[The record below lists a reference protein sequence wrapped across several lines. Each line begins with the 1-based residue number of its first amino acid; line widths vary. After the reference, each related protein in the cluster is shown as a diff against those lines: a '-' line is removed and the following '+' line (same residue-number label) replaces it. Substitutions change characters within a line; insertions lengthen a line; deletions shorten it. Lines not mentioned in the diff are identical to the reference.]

1 MRAIGFIC
9 KHIILNNMKRI
20 KQLTLLFIASAGL
33 VGCSAVRQ
41 DAPFQKNEPVDFSQV
56 KITDSFWLPRIDKHA
71 EVTLPACIRQCEVET
86 QRVKN
91 FAIAGGLEPG
101 EFKGLV
107 YDDSD
112 LYKMIEGC
120 SYSLMSHPNPGL
132 EKKLD
137 EIIGKIAAAQQKD
150 GYLMTYFILGDLSRR
165 WTNMDKHEMYCCGH
179 LIEAAVAYYNATGK
193 RSLLDVA
200 IKYADHIDNTF
211 GEGKKTWVPGH
222 QEIELAFVKL
232 YRVTKDERYLKLSHW
247 LLEQRGRGLG
257 DWQAKDYY
265 QDLKPVSRLSKIS
278 GHAVRAMY
286 MFTGMADLASIT
298 KDTSYV
304 HALDRLWDDVVHT
317 KMYATGGIG
326 SSRKNEGFTDDY
338 DLPNAEAYCETCAS
352 VGMVFWNQRMNM
364 LKGDG
369 KYVDILE
376 KAMYNGALAGISLS
390 ADRFFYVNPLES
402 DGTHHR
408 QPWYGTAC
416 CPSQISRFLPSVGN
430 YVYATS
436 PDALWVN
443 LYMGSEATMTI
454 DNVPVSVRQ
463 TTRYPWEGKVRL
475 SVHPKR
481 KAKFT
486 VKLRLPDWCAKY
498 TLAVNGKE
506 YEAPEELQYLA
517 IDRVWEPG
525 DEITFDMDM
534 PVEVVT
540 ADPRVKANVGKRAL
554 QRGPLVYCMEETDN
568 PEYDEASLS
577 ASMNY
582 VTAFEPGLLG
592 GVVTIT
598 AVNGDD
604 LYKFVPYY
612 AWDNRE
618 PGKMKVWVDYK

>member
-1 MRAIGFIC
+1 
-9 KHIILNNMKRI
+9 MKKI
-20 KQLTLLFIASAGL
+20 KQLAFLFMASAGML
-33 VGCSAVRQ
+33 SCGTGQ
-41 DAPFQKNEPVDFSQV
+41 KDASFQKNEPVNFSQV
-56 KITDSFWLPRIDKHA
+56 KITDDFWLPRIDKHA

-91 FAIAGGLEPG
+91 FAIAGGMEQG

-120 SYSLMSHPNPGL
+120 SYSLMNHPNPEL

-137 EIIGKIAAAQQKD
+137 DIIAKIAAAQQED
-150 GYLMTYFILGDLSRR
+150 GYLMTYFILGNLNER

-179 LIEAAVAYYNATGK
+179 LIEAAIAYYNATGK

-200 IKYADHIDNTF
+200 IKYANHIDNTF
-211 GEGKKTWVPGH
+211 GAGKKTWVPGH
-222 QEIELAFVKL
+222 QEIELALVKL
-232 YRVTKDERYLKLSHW
+232 YRQTGDERYLKLSNW
-247 LLEQRGRGLG
+247 LLEQRGHGHG
-257 DWQAKDYY
+257 DWRSKDYY
-265 QDLKPVSRLSKIS
+265 QDLMPVRQLSKIS

-298 KDTSYV
+298 EDTAYV
-304 HALDRLWDDVVHT
+304 HALDRLWEDVVYT

-326 SSRKNEGFTDDY
+326 SSRKNEGFTADY

-369 KYVDILE
+369 KYVNVLE
-376 KAMYNGALAGISLS
+376 RAMYNGALAGISLS

-408 QPWYGTAC
+408 KPWYGTAC

-436 PDALWVN
+436 SDALWVN
-443 LYMGSEATMTI
+443 LYIASETDVRI
-454 DNVPVSVRQ
+454 DGVPVAIKQ
-463 TTRYPWEGKVRL
+463 ATNYPWEGKVRL
-475 SVHPKR
+475 ALHPDQKKR
-481 KAKFT
+481 FAL
-486 VKLRLPDWCAKY
+486 KLRVPDWCKNY
-498 TLAVNGKE
+498 TLTVNG
-506 YEAPEELQYLA
+506 EACKCVEEMGYLLV
-517 IDRVWEPG
+517 DRIWQQD
-525 DEITFDMDM
+525 DEVVFDMAM
-534 PVEVVT
+534 PVKVVA
-540 ADPRVKANVGKRAL
+540 ADPRVKADLGKRCL
-554 QRGPLVYCMEETDN
+554 QRGPLVYCMEEADN
-568 PEYDEASLS
+568 PRYDEALLLP
-577 ASMNY
+577 SMNY
-582 VTAFEPGLLG
+582 MTAFEPDLLN

-604 LYKFVPYY
+604 TYKFIPYY
-612 AWDNRE
+612 AWDNRQ
-618 PGKMKVWVDYK
+618 PGKMKVWVDYSE

>member
-1 MRAIGFIC
+1 
-9 KHIILNNMKRI
+9 MKKI
-20 KQLTLLFIASAGL
+20 KQLAFLFIASAGML
-33 VGCSAVRQ
+33 SCSTVQ
-41 DAPFQKNEPVDFSQV
+41 KDASFQKNEPVNFSQV
-56 KITDSFWLPRIDKHA
+56 KITDNFWLPRIDKHA

-91 FAIAGGLEPG
+91 FAIAGGMEQG

-120 SYSLMSHPNPGL
+120 SYSLMNHPNPEL

-137 EIIGKIAAAQQKD
+137 EIIAKIAAAQQED
-150 GYLMTYFILGDLSRR
+150 GYLMTYFILGNLDER

-179 LIEAAVAYYNATGK
+179 LIEAAIAYYNATGK

-200 IKYADHIDNTF
+200 IKYANHIDNTF
-211 GEGKKTWVPGH
+211 GVGKKTWVPGH
-222 QEIELAFVKL
+222 QEIELALVKL
-232 YRVTKDERYLKLSHW
+232 YRQTGDERYLKLSNW
-247 LLEQRGRGLG
+247 LLEQRGHGHG
-257 DWQAKDYY
+257 DWKAKDYY
-265 QDLKPVSRLSKIS
+265 QDLMPVSQLSKIS

-298 KDTSYV
+298 KDTAYV
-304 HALDRLWDDVVHT
+304 HALDRLWDDVIYT

-326 SSRKNEGFTDDY
+326 SSRRNEGFTEDY

-364 LKGDG
+364 LKGNG
-369 KYVDILE
+369 KYVNVLE
-376 KAMYNGALAGISLS
+376 RAMYNGALAGISLS

-408 QPWYGTAC
+408 KPWYGTAC

-436 PDALWVN
+436 ADALWVN
-443 LYMGSEATMTI
+443 LYIASETNVSI
-454 DNVPVSVRQ
+454 DDMPVSIRQ
-463 TTRYPWEGKVRL
+463 ATDYPWEGKVRFTL
-475 SVHPKR
+475 NPDR
-481 KAKFT
+481 KEKFT
-486 VKLRLPDWCAKY
+486 LKLRLPDWCKNY
-498 TLAVNGKE
+498 TLAVNG
-506 YEAPEELQYLA
+506 EECSPVEEMGYLLV
-517 IDRVWEPG
+517 DRTWEQG
-525 DEITFDMDM
+525 DEVTFDMAM
-534 PVEVVT
+534 PVEVVA
-540 ADPRVKANVGKRAL
+540 ADPRVKADIGKRCL

-568 PEYDEASLS
+568 PQYDKALLLP
-577 ASMNY
+577 SMNY
-582 VTAFEPGLLG
+582 MTAFEPDLLD

-604 LYKFVPYY
+604 VYKFIPYY

-618 PGKMKVWVDYK
+618 AGKMKVWVDYSE

>member
-1 MRAIGFIC
+1 
-9 KHIILNNMKRI
+9 MKKI
-20 KQLTLLFIASAGL
+20 KQLAFLFIASAGML
-33 VGCSAVRQ
+33 SCSTVQ
-41 DAPFQKNEPVDFSQV
+41 KDASFQKNEPVNFSQV
-56 KITDSFWLPRIDKHA
+56 KITDNFWLPRIDKHA

-91 FAIAGGLEPG
+91 FAIAGGMEQG

-120 SYSLMSHPNPGL
+120 SYSLMNHPNPEL

-137 EIIGKIAAAQQKD
+137 EIIAKIAAAQQED
-150 GYLMTYFILGDLSRR
+150 GYLMTYFILGNLDER

-179 LIEAAVAYYNATGK
+179 LIEAAIAYYNATGK

-200 IKYADHIDNTF
+200 IKYANHIDNTF
-211 GEGKKTWVPGH
+211 GVGKKTWVPGH
-222 QEIELAFVKL
+222 QEIELALVKL
-232 YRVTKDERYLKLSHW
+232 YRQTGDERYLKLSNW
-247 LLEQRGRGLG
+247 LLEQRGHGHG
-257 DWQAKDYY
+257 DWKAKDYY
-265 QDLKPVSRLSKIS
+265 QDLMPVSQLSKIS

-298 KDTSYV
+298 KDTAYV
-304 HALDRLWDDVVHT
+304 HALDRLWDDVIYT

-326 SSRKNEGFTDDY
+326 SSRRNEGFTEDY

-369 KYVDILE
+369 KYVNVLE
-376 KAMYNGALAGISLS
+376 RAMYNGALAGISLS

-408 QPWYGTAC
+408 KPWYGTAC

-436 PDALWVN
+436 ADALWVN
-443 LYMGSEATMTI
+443 LYIASETNVSI
-454 DNVPVSVRQ
+454 DGMPVSIRQ
-463 TTRYPWEGKVRL
+463 ATDYPWEGKVRFTL
-475 SVHPKR
+475 NPDR
-481 KAKFT
+481 KEKFT
-486 VKLRLPDWCAKY
+486 LKLRLPDWCKNY
-498 TLAVNGKE
+498 TLAVNGEE
-506 YEAPEELQYLA
+506 YSPVEEMGYLLV
-517 IDRVWEPG
+517 DRTWEQG
-525 DEITFDMDM
+525 DEVTFDMAM
-534 PVEVVT
+534 PVEVVA
-540 ADPRVKANVGKRAL
+540 ADPRVKADIGKRCL

-568 PEYDEASLS
+568 PRYDKALLLP
-577 ASMNY
+577 SMNY
-582 VTAFEPGLLG
+582 MTAFEPDLLD

-604 LYKFVPYY
+604 VYKFIPYY

-618 PGKMKVWVDYK
+618 AGKMKVWVDYSE

>member
-1 MRAIGFIC
+1 
-9 KHIILNNMKRI
+9 MKRI

-222 QEIELAFVKL
+222 QEIELALVKL

-257 DWQAKDYY
+257 DWPAKDYY

-352 VGMVFWNQRMNM
+352 VGMVFWNQRMNV

-369 KYVDILE
+369 KYIDILE

-436 PDALWVN
+436 SGALWVN
-443 LYMGSEATMTI
+443 LYMGSETAMTI

-517 IDRVWEPG
+517 IDRLWEPG

-534 PVEVVT
+534 PVEVVA

-582 VTAFEPGLLG
+582 VTAFEPGLLE

-598 AVNGDD
+598 AADGDD

>member
-1 MRAIGFIC
+1 
-9 KHIILNNMKRI
+9 MKKI
-20 KQLTLLFIASAGL
+20 KQLAFLFIASTGML
-33 VGCSAVRQ
+33 SCSTVQ
-41 DAPFQKNEPVDFSQV
+41 KDASFQKNEPVNFSQV
-56 KITDSFWLPRIDKHA
+56 KITDNFWLPRIDKHA

-91 FAIAGGLEPG
+91 FAIAGGMEQG

-120 SYSLMSHPNPGL
+120 SYSLMNHPNPEL

-137 EIIGKIAAAQQKD
+137 EIIAKIAAAQQED
-150 GYLMTYFILGDLSRR
+150 GYLMTYFILGNLDER

-179 LIEAAVAYYNATGK
+179 LIEAAIAYYNATGK

-200 IKYADHIDNTF
+200 IKYANHIDNTF
-211 GEGKKTWVPGH
+211 GVGKKTWVPGH
-222 QEIELAFVKL
+222 QEIELALVKL
-232 YRVTKDERYLKLSHW
+232 YRQTGDERYLKLSNW
-247 LLEQRGRGLG
+247 LLEQRGHGHG
-257 DWQAKDYY
+257 DWKAKDYY
-265 QDLKPVSRLSKIS
+265 QDLMPVSQLSKIS

-298 KDTSYV
+298 KDTAYV
-304 HALDRLWDDVVHT
+304 HALDRLWDDVIYT

-326 SSRKNEGFTDDY
+326 SSRRNEGFTEDY

-369 KYVDILE
+369 KYVNVLE
-376 KAMYNGALAGISLS
+376 RAMYNGALAGISLS

-408 QPWYGTAC
+408 KPWYGTAC

-436 PDALWVN
+436 ADALWVN
-443 LYMGSEATMTI
+443 LYIASETNVSI
-454 DNVPVSVRQ
+454 DDMPVSIRQ
-463 TTRYPWEGKVRL
+463 ATDYPWEGKVRL
-475 SVHPKR
+475 TLNPDR
-481 KAKFT
+481 KEKFT
-486 VKLRLPDWCAKY
+486 LKLRLPDWCKNY
-498 TLAVNGKE
+498 TLAVNGEE
-506 YEAPEELQYLA
+506 YSPVEEMGYLLV
-517 IDRVWEPG
+517 DRTWEQG
-525 DEITFDMDM
+525 DEVTFDMAM
-534 PVEVVT
+534 PVEVVA
-540 ADPRVKANVGKRAL
+540 ADPRVKADIGKRCL

-568 PEYDEASLS
+568 PQYDKALLLP
-577 ASMNY
+577 SMNY
-582 VTAFEPGLLG
+582 MTAFEPDLLD

-604 LYKFVPYY
+604 VYKFIPYY

-618 PGKMKVWVDYK
+618 AGKMKVWVDYSE